1 MKSKNFQRWQR
12 FVMTSAMLFGLNL
25 PQISLAQEPPPGSV
39 KITGFTYGGNG
50 CPSGSVG
57 SIVSDDRTTIE
68 LLFDKFIV
76 ELPSQK
82 YPRNSQCS
90 VSFKL
95 EYPKGWSASLHKV
108 QHRGFADT
116 TGSATGQIRAKY
128 YIPGSGGVD
137 AEKVYTVA
145 PGTNADYK
153 LETDLLSTAF
163 TPCGE
168 MGVPMTVS
176 TRILLRDGQ
185 GDKYNI
191 LTVDSLSQKV
201 KTILNLKWKSCPNK

>member
-1 MKSKNFQRWQR
+1 
-12 FVMTSAMLFGLNL
+12 LNL
-25 PQISLAQEPPPGSV
+25 PQISLAQEPAPDSV

-50 CPSGSVG
+50 CPGGSVG
-57 SIVSDDRTTIE
+57 SLVSNDRTTIE

-76 ELPSQK
+76 ELPSKK
-82 YPRNSQCS
+82 YPPNSQCS

-145 PGTNADYK
+145 PNTNADYK